1 MRLLIISLL
10 ICLFTIPV
18 YSFQYECKTLSTE
31 CSPKGVIISPDGKSA
46 CVMNLESCSVTVY
59 NTDTRKLI
67 YTIYFPQTYAEG
79 WDYKTESP
87 VDSVAQKPV
96 EAAFTEKG
104 RYLWI
109 SLHNDSSVAVFDMEG
124 CRFDYLVYKD
134 TVKARL
140 KYADGSVCDKS
151 YLRVSVGKTPKVISV
166 SPDERRVAV
175 SNWHGKSVSVIDSR
189 SFKVINTI
197 PVSEVPRGMVFNK
210 NGSLLYVAIMYG
222 NYIETVDTFLWK
234 RTGFIYGVG
243 AAPRDLIIDKEGK
256 YIYCSANQGNN
267 IARVDTSKNKVL
279 DALYV
284 GVGPRTLEFSPDE
297 KTIYVCCYRS
307 NRLYVVDV
315 KTFKVI
321 DILPTGLDPVGV
333 AISPSGDIWVTDQ
346 GDSTLSVFQH
356 KTCAKNLSGRKN
368 I

>member
-1 MRLLIISLL
+1 
-10 ICLFTIPV
+10 
-18 YSFQYECKTLSTE
+18 
-31 CSPKGVIISPDGKSA
+31 
-46 CVMNLESCSVTVY
+46 
-59 NTDTRKLI
+59 
-67 YTIYFPQTYAEG
+67 
-79 WDYKTESP
+79 
-87 VDSVAQKPV
+87 
-96 EAAFTEKG
+96 
-104 RYLWI
+104 
-109 SLHNDSSVAVFDMEG
+109 
-124 CRFDYLVYKD
+124 
-134 TVKARL
+134 
-140 KYADGSVCDKS
+140 
-151 YLRVSVGKTPKVISV
+151 
-166 SPDERRVAV
+166 
-175 SNWHGKSVSVIDSR
+175 
-189 SFKVINTI
+189 
-197 PVSEVPRGMVFNK
+197 MVFNK